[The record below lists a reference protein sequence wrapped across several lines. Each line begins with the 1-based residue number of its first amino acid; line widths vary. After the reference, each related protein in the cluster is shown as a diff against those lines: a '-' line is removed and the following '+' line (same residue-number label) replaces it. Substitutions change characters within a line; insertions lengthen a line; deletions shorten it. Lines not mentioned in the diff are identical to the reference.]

1 MSDNPKTPSATSSSA
16 VQTASAKPSS
26 PAAPS
31 SSVTPTVSV
40 KSSSP
45 TVPSS
50 PVTPTVSV
58 KPSISA
64 VVATYEAEEF
74 IAQALDSIL
83 GQTRPPDEVIVV
95 DDGSTDG
102 TARILDGYGDRIRV
116 ISQENRGYPMA
127 MNRAI
132 QEAGGEFVAPCG
144 ADDVWE
150 PRKLE
155 WQEQAL
161 AAHPEVGVLF
171 GHAVFFGVIESD
183 HVRPTGSGLLDR
195 QTLAEDLFRTNPI
208 NMPSA
213 LIRRELLGR
222 LGWFTDGFL
231 ADDFEFFFRCLRAD
245 VGFYYES
252 RTLVRYR
259 RHEHNITNNIPELL
273 EAWYLVRASNADR
286 IADRRL
292 VAKTL
297 SRDLFL
303 IGRAHVNEGHLVQ
316 ARRAIRRSL
325 RHVRG
330 NTVYTYVRSLAWV
343 AILSLPL
350 SANEQGV
357 RALLGFRHA
366 IHGS

>member
-1 MSDNPKTPSATSSSA
+1 M
-16 VQTASAKPSS
+16 
-26 PAAPS
+26 AA
-31 SSVTPTVSV
+31 
-40 KSSSP
+40 
-45 TVPSS
+45 
-50 PVTPTVSV
+50 
-58 KPSISA
+58 
-64 VVATYEAEEF
+64 YQAEEW
-74 IAQALDSIL
+74 IAEALDSIL
-83 GQTRPPDEVIVV
+83 GQTRPPDEVVVV

-102 TARILDGYGDRIRV
+102 TARILAGYGDRIRV
-116 ISQENRGYPMA
+116 LRQENRGYPMA

-155 WQEQAL
+155 WQVQAL
-161 AAHPEVGVLF
+161 IAHPEVGVHF
-171 GHAVFFGVIESD
+171 GHAVFFGKIESD
-183 HVRPTGSGLLDR
+183 HVRPTGSGLLDPR
-195 QTLAEDLFRTNPI
+195 ALAEDLFRTNPI

-213 LIRRELLGR
+213 LIRRELPGC

-245 VGFYYES
+245 VSFYYES

-273 EAWYLVRASNADR
+273 EAWQLVRAANADR

-292 VAKTL
+292 VAKTMA
-297 SRDLFL
+297 RDLFL
-303 IGRAHVNEGHLVQ
+303 IGRAHIDEGHPVQ
-316 ARRAIRRSL
+316 ARQAMRGSL
-325 RHVRG
+325 RYVRG
-330 NTVYTYVRSLAWV
+330 NTVYTYARALAWV
-343 AILSLPL
+343 VILSLPS

-357 RALLGFRHA
+357 KAFLDLRNA